1 MKWFILTRNV
11 RRGRPMNE
19 KILIFSGLVVFLL
32 GASFP
37 FWQSIDPDDFPK
49 VAMETKGEQ
58 CVAPAEYMRKNHMLL
73 LNNWRD
79 SVVRDGERFHIMP
92 DGSRVEKSLTKTC
105 LGCHVSKKQ
114 FCEECHT
121 YASVKPYCWECH
133 IVPVSGGHTEFT
145 AIETDEIEQQ
155 ELLNNLLARNQ
166 QFSDED
172 LKSLGLKNDQ
182 K

>member
-1 MKWFILTRNV
+1 
-11 RRGRPMNE
+11 MNE
-19 KILIFSGLVVFLL
+19 KFLIFSGLVVFLL
-32 GASFP
+32 GATFP

-133 IVPVSGGHTEFT
+133 VVPKSGRHTELSG
-145 AIETDEIEQQ
+145 IETDEIKQQ

-166 QFSDED
+166 QFSGINLQLLEV
-172 LKSLGLKNDQ
+172 KND
-182 K
+182 

>member
-1 MKWFILTRNV
+1 MKWLILTRNV
-11 RRGRPMNE
+11 RHGRPMNE
-19 KILIFSGLVVFLL
+19 KILIFAGLSIFLL
-32 GASFP
+32 GVTFP
-37 FWQSIDPDDFPK
+37 FWQSVKPEDFPK
-49 VAMETKGEQ
+49 VAMETKGDQ
-58 CVAPAEYMRKNHMLL
+58 CVAPAAYMRKNHMLL
-73 LNNWRD
+73 LNTWRD

-145 AIETDEIEQQ
+145 TIETYEIEQQ

-172 LKSLGLKNDQ
+172 LQSLGLKND
-182 K
+182 

>member
-1 MKWFILTRNV
+1 MK
-11 RRGRPMNE
+11 E

-32 GASFP
+32 GATFP

-49 VAMETKGEQ
+49 VAMETKGDQ

-73 LNNWRD
+73 LNNWKD

-92 DGSRVEKSLTKTC
+92 DGNRVEKSLTKTC

-133 IVPVSGGHTEFT
+133 VVPKSGGHTELSG
-145 AIETDEIEQQ
+145 IETDEIKLL

-166 QFSDED
+166 QFSDSNLQLLEV
-172 LKSLGLKNDQ
+172 KNDQ
-182 K
+182 

>member
-1 MKWFILTRNV
+1 
-11 RRGRPMNE
+11 MNE
-19 KILIFSGLVVFLL
+19 KILILAGLSIFLL
-32 GASFP
+32 GVTFP
-37 FWQSIDPDDFPK
+37 FWQSVKPEDFPK
-49 VAMETKGEQ
+49 VAMETKGDQ
-58 CVAPAEYMRKNHMLL
+58 CVAPAAYMRKNHMLL
-73 LNNWRD
+73 LNTWRD

-121 YASVKPYCWECH
+121 YASVKPYCWGCH
-133 IVPVSGGHTEFT
+133 VVPVSGGHTELSG
-145 AIETDEIEQQ
+145 IETGETKQK

-172 LKSLGLKNDQ
+172 LQSLGLKNDQ
-182 K
+182 

>member
-1 MKWFILTRNV
+1 
-11 RRGRPMNE
+11 MNE
-19 KILIFSGLVVFLL
+19 KILVFTGLSLFLL
-32 GASFP
+32 GMTFP

-49 VAMETKGEQ
+49 VAMETKGDQ

-73 LNNWRD
+73 LNNWKD

-114 FCEECHT
+114 FCEECHA

-133 IVPVSGGHTEFT
+133 VIPKSGGHSEISG
-145 AIETDEIEQQ
+145 IETEEIKQN

-166 QFSDED
+166 QFS
-172 LKSLGLKNDQ
+172 GLNLQLLEVKNDQ
-182 K
+182 

>member
-1 MKWFILTRNV
+1 MKWLILTRNV

-37 FWQSIDPDDFPK
+37 FWQSIDPEDFPK
-49 VAMETKGEQ
+49 VAMETKGDQ
-58 CVAPAEYMRKNHMLL
+58 CVAPAEYMRKNHMML
-73 LNNWRD
+73 LNYWKD
-79 SVVRDGERFHIMP
+79 SVVRDGERFYIMP
-92 DGSRVEKSLTKTC
+92 DGNRVEKSLTKTC

-133 IVPVSGGHTEFT
+133 VVPKSGGHTELSG
-145 AIETDEIEQQ
+145 IETDEIKQQ

-166 QFSDED
+166 QFSGINLQLLEV
-172 LKSLGLKNDQ
+172 KND
-182 K
+182 

>member
-1 MKWFILTRNV
+1 
-11 RRGRPMNE
+11 MNE

-32 GASFP
+32 GATFP
-37 FWQSIDPDDFPK
+37 FWQSIDPEDFPK
-49 VAMETKGEQ
+49 VAMETKGDQ

-73 LNNWRD
+73 LNNWKD

-114 FCEECHT
+114 FCEECHA

-133 IVPVSGGHTEFT
+133 VIPKSGGHSEISG
-145 AIETDEIEQQ
+145 IETEEIKQN

-166 QFSDED
+166 QFSGFNLQLLEV
-172 LKSLGLKNDQ
+172 KNDQ
-182 K
+182 

>member
-1 MKWFILTRNV
+1 
-11 RRGRPMNE
+11 MNE

-133 IVPVSGGHTEFT
+133 VVPKSGGHTELSG
-145 AIETDEIEQQ
+145 IETDDIKQL
-155 ELLNNLLARNQ
+155 ELLNHLLARNQ
-166 QFSDED
+166 QFSDSNLQLLEV
-172 LKSLGLKNDQ
+172 KNDQ
-182 K
+182 

>member
-1 MKWFILTRNV
+1 MKWLILTRNV
-11 RRGRPMNE
+11 RRVRPMNE

-37 FWQSIDPDDFPK
+37 FWQSIDTEDFPK

-133 IVPVSGGHTEFT
+133 VVPKSGGHTELSG
-145 AIETDEIEQQ
+145 IETDEIKHQ

-166 QFSDED
+166 KF
-172 LKSLGLKNDQ
+172 
-182 K
+182 

>member
-1 MKWFILTRNV
+1 
-11 RRGRPMNE
+11 MNE
-19 KILIFSGLVVFLL
+19 KVLIFAGLSIFLL
-32 GASFP
+32 GVTFP
-37 FWQSIDPDDFPK
+37 FWQSVKPEDFPK
-49 VAMETKGEQ
+49 VAMETKGDQ
-58 CVAPAEYMRKNHMLL
+58 CVAPAAYMRKNHMLL
-73 LNNWRD
+73 LNTWRD

-133 IVPVSGGHTEFT
+133 VVPKSGGHTELSG
-145 AIETDEIEQQ
+145 IETDEIKQL

-166 QFSDED
+166 QFSDSNLQLLEV
-172 LKSLGLKNDQ
+172 KNDQ
-182 K
+182 

>member
-1 MKWFILTRNV
+1 
-11 RRGRPMNE
+11 MNE

-133 IVPVSGGHTEFT
+133 VVPKSGGHTELSG
-145 AIETDEIEQQ
+145 IETDEIKQQ

-166 QFSDED
+166 QFSGINLQLLEV
-172 LKSLGLKNDQ
+172 KND
-182 K
+182 

>member
-1 MKWFILTRNV
+1 MKWLILARNA

-19 KILIFSGLVVFLL
+19 KILIFSVLVVFLL

-133 IVPVSGGHTEFT
+133 VVPKSGGHTELSG
-145 AIETDEIEQQ
+145 IETDEIKQL

-166 QFSDED
+166 QFSDSNLQLLEV
-172 LKSLGLKNDQ
+172 KNDQ
-182 K
+182 

>member
-1 MKWFILTRNV
+1 
-11 RRGRPMNE
+11 MNE
-19 KILIFSGLVVFLL
+19 KILIFSVLVVFLL

-133 IVPVSGGHTEFT
+133 VVPKSGGHTELSG
-145 AIETDEIEQQ
+145 IETDEIKQQ

-166 QFSDED
+166 QFSGINLQLLEVR
-172 LKSLGLKNDQ
+172 ND
-182 K
+182 

>member
-1 MKWFILTRNV
+1 
-11 RRGRPMNE
+11 MNE
-19 KILIFSGLVVFLL
+19 KVLIFAGLSIFLL
-32 GASFP
+32 GVTFP
-37 FWQSIDPDDFPK
+37 FWQSVKPEDFPK
-49 VAMETKGEQ
+49 VAMETKGDQ
-58 CVAPAEYMRKNHMLL
+58 CVAPAAYMRKNHMLL
-73 LNNWRD
+73 LNTWRD

-121 YASVKPYCWECH
+121 YASVKPYCWGCH
-133 IVPVSGGHTEFT
+133 VVPVSGGHTELSG
-145 AIETDEIEQQ
+145 IETGETKQK

-172 LKSLGLKNDQ
+172 LQSLGLKND
-182 K
+182 

>member
-1 MKWFILTRNV
+1 MKWLILTRIV
-11 RRGRPMNE
+11 RRERPMNE

-32 GASFP
+32 GATFP

-133 IVPVSGGHTEFT
+133 VVPKSGGHTELSG
-145 AIETDEIEQQ
+145 IETDEIKQL

-166 QFSDED
+166 QFSDSNLQLLEV
-172 LKSLGLKNDQ
+172 KNDQ
-182 K
+182 

>member
-1 MKWFILTRNV
+1 
-11 RRGRPMNE
+11 MNE
-19 KILIFSGLVVFLL
+19 KILILAGLSIFLL
-32 GASFP
+32 GVTFP
-37 FWQSIDPDDFPK
+37 FWQSVKPEDFPK
-49 VAMETKGEQ
+49 VAMETKGDQ
-58 CVAPAEYMRKNHMLL
+58 CVAPAAYMRKNHMLL
-73 LNNWRD
+73 LNTWRD

-121 YASVKPYCWECH
+121 YASVKPYCWGCH
-133 IVPVSGGHTEFT
+133 VVPVSGGHTELSG
-145 AIETDEIEQQ
+145 IETGETKQK

>member
-1 MKWFILTRNV
+1 MKWLILTRNV
-11 RRGRPMNE
+11 RRGRPMTE
-19 KILIFSGLVVFLL
+19 KILIFSVLVVFLL

-133 IVPVSGGHTEFT
+133 VVPKSGGHTELSG
-145 AIETDEIEQQ
+145 IETDEIKQL

-166 QFSDED
+166 QFSDSNLQLLEV
-172 LKSLGLKNDQ
+172 KNDQ
-182 K
+182 

>member
-1 MKWFILTRNV
+1 
-11 RRGRPMNE
+11 MNE

-133 IVPVSGGHTEFT
+133 VVPKSGGHTELSG
-145 AIETDEIEQQ
+145 IETDDIKQL
-155 ELLNNLLARNQ
+155 ELLNHLLDRNQ
-166 QFSDED
+166 QFSDSNLQLLEV
-172 LKSLGLKNDQ
+172 KND
-182 K
+182 

>member
-1 MKWFILTRNV
+1 
-11 RRGRPMNE
+11 MNE
-19 KILIFSGLVVFLL
+19 KILIFAGLSIFLL
-32 GASFP
+32 GVTFP
-37 FWQSIDPDDFPK
+37 FWQSVKPEDFPK
-49 VAMETKGEQ
+49 VAMETKGDQ
-58 CVAPAEYMRKNHMLL
+58 CVAPAAYMRKNHMLL
-73 LNNWRD
+73 LNTWRD

-133 IVPVSGGHTEFT
+133 VVPKSGGHTELSG
-145 AIETDEIEQQ
+145 IETDEIKQQ

-166 QFSDED
+166 QFSDSNLQLLEV
-172 LKSLGLKNDQ
+172 KNDQ
-182 K
+182 

>member
-1 MKWFILTRNV
+1 MKWLILTRNV
-11 RRGRPMNE
+11 RRVRPMNE
-19 KILIFSGLVVFLL
+19 KFLIFSGLVVFLL
-32 GASFP
+32 GATFP
-37 FWQSIDPDDFPK
+37 FWQSIDPEDFPK

-133 IVPVSGGHTEFT
+133 VVPKSGGHTELSG
-145 AIETDEIEQQ
+145 IETDEIKQL

-172 LKSLGLKNDQ
+172 LQSLGLKNDQ
-182 K
+182 

>member
-1 MKWFILTRNV
+1 LTRNV

-19 KILIFSGLVVFLL
+19 KILIFSVLVVFLL

-133 IVPVSGGHTEFT
+133 VVPKSGGHTELSG
-145 AIETDEIEQQ
+145 IETDEIKQQ

-166 QFSDED
+166 QFSDSNLQLLEV
-172 LKSLGLKNDQ
+172 KNDQ
-182 K
+182 

>member
-1 MKWFILTRNV
+1 
-11 RRGRPMNE
+11 MNE
-19 KILIFSGLVVFLL
+19 KILIFAGLSIFLL
-32 GASFP
+32 GVTFP
-37 FWQSIDPDDFPK
+37 FWQSVKPEDFHK
-49 VAMETKGEQ
+49 VAMETKGDQ
-58 CVAPAEYMRKNHMLL
+58 CVAPAAYMRKNHMLL
-73 LNNWRD
+73 LNTWRD

-172 LKSLGLKNDQ
+172 LQSLGLKNDQ
-182 K
+182 

>member
-1 MKWFILTRNV
+1 MKWLILTRNV
-11 RRGRPMNE
+11 RRWRPMNE

-133 IVPVSGGHTEFT
+133 VVPKSGGHTELSE
-145 AIETDEIEQQ
+145 IEPDEIKQQ
-155 ELLNNLLARNQ
+155 ELLNHLLARNQ
-166 QFSDED
+166 QFSDSNLQLLEV
-172 LKSLGLKNDQ
+172 KNDQ
-182 K
+182 

>member
-1 MKWFILTRNV
+1 
-11 RRGRPMNE
+11 MNE
-19 KILIFSGLVVFLL
+19 KILIFSVLVVFLL

-133 IVPVSGGHTEFT
+133 VVPKSGGHTELSG
-145 AIETDEIEQQ
+145 IETDEIKQL

-166 QFSDED
+166 QFSDSNLQLLEV
-172 LKSLGLKNDQ
+172 KNDQ
-182 K
+182 